1 VVGYE
6 KAKVHEE
13 LMTRIG
19 KGMATNK
26 NGLGVELELKNF
38 KVQSGEIRVVV
49 CAKKWFVPK
58 WRSLTSYA

>member
-6 KAKVHEE
+6 KANIHGE

-26 NGLGVELELKNF
+26 NGLGVELESRNF
-38 KVQSGEIRVVV
+38 KVQSSEIKVVV
-49 CAKKWFVPK
+49 CAKKWFVLK
-58 WRSLTSYA
+58 WRS